1 MKKSFLMTTAII
13 VILLIVARVF
23 LGNSFLVAVII
34 AGTPL
39 LFATLGELITEKA
52 GNLNLGVEGMMLIGA
67 VAGFG
72 AGFITHNPIMA
83 MLGAILAG
91 ALTALIYGF
100 LTITLRANQ
109 VVSGLALTIFGTGL
123 SSYLGT
129 NFIGQKM
136 PENIIRFYEPI
147 PLPLLSKIPFIGPIL
162 FSQDIFIYVGYLVA
176 IILGIYLYHTRTGLN
191 LRAVGENPSAADTSG
206 ININLYKYFH
216 ILLGGA
222 LCGLGGAYLA
232 VVEVPQWQ
240 ENITAGRG
248 WIAIA
253 LVIFCKWNPYKAT
266 IGAYL
271 FGGLSIIGFR
281 LQHLNISQNLLD
293 MLPYLVTI
301 IILIIGS
308 MKKSKENA
316 PPKGLS
322 IPYFREER

>member
-1 MKKSFLMTTAII
+1 MKKSFIITTAII
-13 VILLIVARVF
+13 ALLLVLANTF
-23 LGNSFLVAVII
+23 LGTSFLVAVVI

-72 AGFITHNPIMA
+72 AGFVTQNPIMA
-83 MLGAILAG
+83 MVGATLAG
-91 ALTALIYGF
+91 ATTAFIYGF

-136 PENIIRFYEPI
+136 PDNIISFYEPI
-147 PLPLLSKIPFIGPIL
+147 SIPIISKMPFIGPI
-162 FSQDIFIYVGYLVA
+162 FFEQDIFVYLGYILTIV
-176 IILGIYLYHTRTGLN
+176 LGIYLFHTRTGLN
-191 LRAVGENPSAADTSG
+191 LRAVGENPSAADSSG
-206 ININLYKYFH
+206 ININLYKYIH

-281 LQHLNISQNLLD
+281 LQHLNVSQNLLD

-301 IILIIGS
+301 IILVIGS